1 MPVCLTKEVQQH
13 HLLLWWK
20 AWIRHLKELS
30 SLSRVNSVPFLDLF
44 DDFISLLHQF
54 IKPKI
59 FYVFVMLPRNSQS
72 KLILTYH
79 MLLGFYLLFFVFQY
93 LKNYI
98 HLIHDEVLILVKED
112 TQIIVPSYKY
122 PNQSIHSH
130 IKGNPLVFFLFFH
143 HVILHS
149 KLENHLIRLLFGL
162 LELFRHFTRGSQL
175 ILDSILIILNVID
188 LILQ

>member
-1 MPVCLTKEVQQH
+1 
-13 HLLLWWK
+13 
-20 AWIRHLKELS
+20 
-30 SLSRVNSVPFLDLF
+30 
-44 DDFISLLHQF
+44 
-54 IKPKI
+54 
-59 FYVFVMLPRNSQS
+59 
-72 KLILTYH
+72 
-79 MLLGFYLLFFVFQY
+79 MLLGFDLLFFVFQY

-122 PNQSIHSH
+122 PNQSVHSH

-143 HVILHS
+143 HVVLHS

-188 LILQ
+188 LILQQLNNGALQDFPRLFRINFGGESVVTKRLFKKLFHLGKDFICLRIN